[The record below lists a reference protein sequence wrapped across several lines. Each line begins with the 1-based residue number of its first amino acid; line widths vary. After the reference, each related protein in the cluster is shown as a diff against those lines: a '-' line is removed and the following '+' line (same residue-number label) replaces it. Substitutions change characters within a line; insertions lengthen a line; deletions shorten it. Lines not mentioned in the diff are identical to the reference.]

1 MYKNLTKGEEMRNKK
16 IYKVLVDIGMYE
28 YYSYSLSVGQS
39 VATKY
44 GVVKLKKVLIK
55 PTTARTGSAII
66 EWYDENGEYMDSD
79 ICTLAK
85 LKGGARKGAG
95 RKPRTY
101 PSATLSAKLPKAL
114 VERFR
119 EVAREQKRTQ
129 VELLSEIL
137 EKGLF

>member
-1 MYKNLTKGEEMRNKK
+1 MRNKK

-44 GVVKLKKVLIK
+44 GVVKLKKVLVK
-55 PTTARTGSAII
+55 PTTARTGSGLV

-85 LKGGARKGAG
+85 LRGGARKGAG